1 MNIRMKRG
9 MALVLMASLLLAG
22 SAQALFGLGKS
33 KPETVSPENGPTARD
48 LEIRTYRGI
57 PYLGQLEAADP
68 DGGELTF
75 AIDVQ
80 PKKGTVTVEGASFT
94 YTPRDNALGA
104 DSFTY
109 TAANS
114 AGAVS
119 QSATVTVTIEKTRS
133 GVTYADTGE
142 ATATAAQDLAER
154 GVFTGA
160 KIGDKWYFE
169 PDRTVSRGEFLA
181 MVLETAGAEVTD
193 VMTCPPFAVHPY
205 TEPGRD
211 ALHRCLTYMGNLGC
225 GRGQPLLELG
235 QTLDAL
241 LCVYDD
247 GAALYLDDAVQTNV
261 GTLSFP
267 AQMEGVGE
275 RFLSGDFA
283 DLDSDG
289 NSDAALR
296 FTQEDGSEIVM
307 TWLWDAEAEGYV
319 FRDAADAG

>member
-75 AIDVQ
+75 AIVTQ
-80 PKKGTVTVEGASFT
+80 PKKGTVTVEGANFT
-94 YTPRDNALGA
+94 YTPKENAAGG

-109 TAANS
+109 SAANS

-119 QSATVTVTIEKTRS
+119 LPATVTVTIEKTRS

-193 VMTCPPFAVHPY
+193 VTMTGFRDDDASHLGEKLCRRRRGGGHPAWKAHGGRGSILLRGPHLLQRSRHGA
-205 TEPGRD
+205 EPG
-211 ALHRCLTYMGNLGC
+211 AGSGGC
-225 GRGQPLLELG
+225 GIGGMVCGPGGGALLGGAGRGEHGSTECPQRGQ
-235 QTLDAL
+235 
-241 LCVYDD
+241 
-247 GAALYLDDAVQTNV
+247 
-261 GTLSFP
+261 
-267 AQMEGVGE
+267 
-275 RFLSGDFA
+275 
-283 DLDSDG
+283 
-289 NSDAALR
+289 
-296 FTQEDGSEIVM
+296 
-307 TWLWDAEAEGYV
+307 
-319 FRDAADAG
+319 FRK

>member
-33 KPETVSPENGPTARD
+33 KPEAVSPENGPTARD

-75 AIDVQ
+75 AIVTQ
-80 PKKGTVTVEGASFT
+80 PKKGTVTVEGANFT
-94 YTPRDNALGA
+94 YTPKENAA
-104 DSFTY
+104 
-109 TAANS
+109 
-114 AGAVS
+114 
-119 QSATVTVTIEKTRS
+119 VTIEKTRS

-193 VMTCPPFAVHPY
+193 VTMTGF
-205 TEPGRD
+205 RD
-211 ALHRCLTYMGNLGC
+211 
-225 GRGQPLLELG
+225 
-235 QTLDAL
+235 
-241 LCVYDD
+241 
-247 GAALYLDDAVQTNV
+247 DDAIPTWAKSYAAAGVAEGILRGKPTENGAVFSCEEPISFSEAATVLNRVLDLGNV
-261 GTLSFP
+261 ELEVWFADREAVPSWAAQAVGNMEALNVLSVGSFGSDRLETAVTRADAARMLSAAGTLLR
-267 AQMEGVGE
+267 GE
-275 RFLSGDFA
+275 KDTGLLGLLKKS
-283 DLDSDG
+283 
-289 NSDAALR
+289 
-296 FTQEDGSEIVM
+296 
-307 TWLWDAEAEGYV
+307 
-319 FRDAADAG
+319 